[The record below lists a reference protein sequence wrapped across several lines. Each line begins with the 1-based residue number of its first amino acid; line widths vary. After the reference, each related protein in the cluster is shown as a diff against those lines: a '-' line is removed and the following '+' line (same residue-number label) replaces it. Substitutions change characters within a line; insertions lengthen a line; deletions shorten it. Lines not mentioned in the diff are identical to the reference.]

1 MGKGKPRRVRF
12 QESGGGWGNPL
23 IGRVFDSEKDVPEEE
38 LNDFLELV
46 EQCKIS
52 ESGELE
58 GQPPTD
64 TSIFELSIEEDDRTI
79 RLIGDMQRADDKLRS
94 LIGFIRKHSRKEALK

>member
-1 MGKGKPRRVRF
+1 MSEEKSRRIKF

-23 IGRVFDSEKDVPEEE
+23 IGRVFDSDKDVPEDEWT
-38 LNDFLELV
+38 NFIELV

-52 ESGELE
+52 KSGELE

-64 TSIFELSIEEDDRTI
+64 TSTFELRIEEDDRTI
-79 RLIGDMQRADDKLRS
+79 KLTGDMLRADNKLRS
-94 LIGFIRKHSRKEALK
+94 LIGFIRKHSHKEILK